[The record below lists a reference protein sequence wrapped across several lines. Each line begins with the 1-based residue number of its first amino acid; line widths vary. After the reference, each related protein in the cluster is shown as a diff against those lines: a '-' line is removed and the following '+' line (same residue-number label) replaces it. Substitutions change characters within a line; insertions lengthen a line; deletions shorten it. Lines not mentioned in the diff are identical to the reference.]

1 MKMEQVCT
9 IKKKKVEGVVCSKGV
24 TLKKDKSFVY
34 IKIDIARKNTVPRTA
49 LQNLLCL

>member
-24 TLKKDKSFVY
+24 TFKKEK
-34 IKIDIARKNTVPRTA
+34 
-49 LQNLLCL
+49 LCIY